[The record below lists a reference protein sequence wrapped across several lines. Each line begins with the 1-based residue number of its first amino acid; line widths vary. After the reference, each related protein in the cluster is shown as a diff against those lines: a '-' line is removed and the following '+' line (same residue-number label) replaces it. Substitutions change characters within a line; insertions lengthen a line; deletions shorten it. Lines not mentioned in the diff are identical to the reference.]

1 MSPILIFALF
11 FGFLAM
17 GMPIYVVLGFLAML
31 LYLVDGKLLVGI
43 PQLLADHLNSA
54 TLISIPFFVMA
65 ATFMQRGGIAKALI
79 DFAFAFVGRV
89 RGGLAVVCV
98 LATTIFAAIS
108 GSSVATALAM
118 GTFLVPAMIER
129 HYRRDFALGVVGASG
144 TLGILIPPSL
154 AMIVY
159 AIVAEESVP
168 KLFLAGVVPGLM
180 QAALFV
186 AWILYYCR
194 REDYPREAALT
205 LREAGGALVR
215 ALPALA
221 VPVVVLGGIY
231 GGFVTVAEA
240 AALSAAVAVLVA
252 VLAYRGCRWVDVPSI
267 MVESLKQSA
276 VLLVIIGSA
285 LVLGHWITVSGYTR
299 AIVAWVDTL
308 GLSPWQFLLLVNVML
323 FILGMFLE
331 VISVMLI
338 TLPLLL
344 PIVDQL
350 GIDRIHFCIIV
361 TINMELA
368 LLTPPVGMN
377 LYVLTAISKAPFGE
391 IVKGVIPFIWLMLGL
406 LVVITY
412 VPIFSTWL
420 PRLVFG

>member
-1 MSPILIFALF
+1 MSPILVLALF
-11 FGFLAM
+11 FAFLAL
-17 GMPIYVVLGFLAML
+17 GMPIYLMLGFLATI
-31 LYLVDGKLLVGI
+31 LYIVDGKLLVGI
-43 PQLLADHLNSA
+43 PQLMADHLNSA

-79 DFAFAFVGRV
+79 DFAFALVGRV
-89 RGGLAVVCV
+89 QGGLAVVCV
-98 LATTIFAAIS
+98 LATTVFAAIS

-118 GTFLVPAMIER
+118 GTLLVPAMIER
-129 HYRRDFALGVVGASG
+129 NYRRDFALGVVGASG

-168 KLFLAGVVPGLM
+168 KLFLAGVVPGLI
-180 QAALFV
+180 QAAIFV
-186 AWILYYCR
+186 VWIMWYCR
-194 REDYPREAALT
+194 RENYPREPGLT
-205 LREAGGALVR
+205 GAEVATATVR
-215 ALPALA
+215 ALPALG

-240 AALSAAVAVLVA
+240 AALSAFVSILVA
-252 VLAYRGCRWVDVPSI
+252 VLAYRGCRWIDVPTIVAESI
-267 MVESLKQSA
+267 RQSA
-276 VLLVIIGSA
+276 VLIIIIAAA

-299 AIVAWVDTL
+299 AVVAWVQTL
-308 GLSPWQFLLLVNVML
+308 GLEPWQFLLVVNLML
-323 FILGMFLE
+323 FVLGMFLE

-344 PIVDQL
+344 PIVEQL
-350 GIDRIHFCIIV
+350 GIDKVHFAIIV
-361 TINMELA
+361 TVNMEIA

-377 LYVLTAISKAPFGE
+377 LYVLSSISKAPFGE
-391 IVKGVIPFIWLMLGL
+391 IVRGITPFVWLMLGL
-406 LVVITY
+406 LMVITY
-412 VPIFSTWL
+412 VPVLSLWL